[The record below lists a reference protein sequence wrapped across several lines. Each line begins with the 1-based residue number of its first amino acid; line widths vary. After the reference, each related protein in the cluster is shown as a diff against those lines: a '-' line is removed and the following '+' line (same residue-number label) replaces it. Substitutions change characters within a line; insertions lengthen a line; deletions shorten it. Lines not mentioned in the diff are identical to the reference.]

1 MFTKTRGNRPQST
14 GAPAPNGIRRPSGKP
29 KPNRGANA
37 RPATLGPS
45 ISISGNLSGNEDL
58 VIEGSVEG
66 EVMVRG
72 HIVTISRTGKV
83 KADVYGRSICVEGE
97 VEGDL
102 FGEEQVIIRQSGR
115 VRGNVTA
122 PKVNLESGAKF
133 KGSIDMKPVV
143 STQEKAEIAKKPRP
157 DTDEG
162 RRRSAAATPRTPG
175 MAGETA

>member
-1 MFTKTRGNRPQST
+1 MFTKIRSDQHQRTS
-14 GAPAPNGIRRPSGKP
+14 APAPNGIKP
-29 KPNRGANA
+29 ANGGPRPNRGASA

-72 HIVTISRTGKV
+72 HIVTISRTAKV

-102 FGEEQVIIRQSGR
+102 FGDEQVIIRQSGR

-122 PKVNLESGAKF
+122 PKVNLERGARF

-143 STQEKAEIAKKPRP
+143 STPEKAEIAKKPRP
-157 DTDEG
+157 ETDER
-162 RRRSAAATPRTPG
+162 RRRSAAATRRTPG
-175 MAGETA
+175 IVGETA